1 MFAYSALMGMNFKRN
16 IIYSLLLLLTVW
28 VCLPLS
34 AGRTVSLRHTRN
46 LSILLSDTL
55 LLSQSDSLQTDS
67 IAKDTT
73 EKKKKDAINAPVRYV
88 ANDSMVWTRGGNA
101 YLYGAGQ
108 VNYERVELTADI
120 ISMNMDSSVVHA
132 LGRADSTGNMVGLPV
147 FKDGGT
153 PYETDRISYNFKSKR
168 GKINNVYTQQGDGY
182 MMGKDAKKDSA
193 NTFYVQ
199 NGKYTTCDAPHPHFY
214 VAMTRAKT
222 RPKKDI
228 VFGPAYLVVEDVPLP
243 LAIPFGFFPFTSSYS
258 SGFIM
263 PSYGDETERGF
274 YLKDGG
280 YYFAISDRMD
290 LRLTGEI
297 FTKGSWGVAAATTY
311 AQRYKYS
318 GNFSFNY
325 LVTKEGERNLPD
337 YSVGKNFRVQWSHRQ
352 DPKAVPNR
360 NFSASVNFATAS
372 YERSNLNSLYNPVL
386 NSQSVRTS
394 SVSYSRT
401 FPNIGLTIS
410 ATTNISQNVQDSI
423 VSLTL
428 PNLSVSLSK
437 KYPFRKKK
445 RAGDE
450 KWYEKISFSYSG
462 QMSNSITAKEDEL
475 FESNLMKDWRNGFSH
490 RIPISATFQLFD
502 YINITPS
509 LNYTERWYF
518 KKVNQSWDE
527 SANEVVRDTV
537 YGFNRVY
544 NYNFS
549 VSANTTLYGFYQP
562 AGFLKNS
569 RIQMVRHVFKPT
581 LSFSFAP
588 DFGSDSYGYY
598 DSYTYTDRNGEVRE
612 VEYSPYSGSLYGV
625 PGRGR
630 TGSISLDISNNVE
643 MKWRTKND
651 SLKKVSIIDELGAS
665 ISYNL
670 AAKEKPWSNLN
681 TRLRLKLAKNY
692 TFSLNATW
700 ATYAYEFNEQG
711 NVVVGNRTEWS
722 YGRFGRFQG
731 MSQNISY
738 TFNNNTL
745 QKIKSLFGL
754 SDEEDTEQKEDNSDR
769 NNSDELQSDEEQPR
783 KKESLRRGKEA
794 KSAEVDND
802 GYMPFKLPWNFTVSY
817 GIIMAENTAAQIN
830 VKTMRYPYKFTQNL
844 NFSGNI
850 GISDN
855 WKINFMSGYNFQFHK
870 LTTTTMNISRDL
882 HCFEMSC
889 GIVLAPYT
897 SFNFSFRATSQ
908 MLADALK
915 IDKRSSGS
923 SNVEWWE
930 DY

>member
-1 MFAYSALMGMNFKRN
+1 MIRAQRGIKEMRHNNR
-16 IIYSLLLLLTVW
+16 IYVF
-28 VCLPLS
+28 
-34 AGRTVSLRHTRN
+34 
-46 LSILLSDTL
+46 IFL
-55 LLSQSDSLQTDS
+55 LLSMIGASCLSEAVYARRTYVDYGLLLKDSTIIESSLTTPSDTISSDSVN
-67 IAKDTT
+67 
-73 EKKKKDAINAPVRYV
+73 KKKNKDALDAPVKYV
-88 ANDSMVWTRGGNA
+88 ANDSMVWSRGGNA
-101 YLYGAGQ
+101 FLYGSGK
-108 VNYERVELTADI
+108 VNYDKIELTADI

-132 LGRADSTGNMVGLPV
+132 SGRADSTGVVQGQPV
-147 FKDGGT
+147 FVDGGT
-153 PYETDRISYNFKSKR
+153 PYETNRISYNFKSKK
-168 GKINNVYTQQGDGY
+168 GKINNVYTQQGDGF
-182 MMGKDAKKDSA
+182 MTGRDAKKDS
-193 NTFYVQ
+193 NNVFYIQ
-199 NGKYTTCDAPHPHFY
+199 NGKYTTCDEAHPHFY
-214 VAMTRAKT
+214 VALTRAKT
-222 RPKKDI
+222 RPKKDV

-243 LAIPFGFFPFTSSYS
+243 LAIPFGFFPFTSDYS

-274 YLKDGG
+274 YLRDGG

-297 FTKGSWGVAAATTY
+297 FTKGSWGVAAASSY

-318 GNFSFNY
+318 GSISFNY
-325 LVTKEGERNLPD
+325 LVTKQGERNLPD
-337 YSVGKNFRVQWSHRQ
+337 YSVGKNFRIQWSHRQ

-410 ATTNISQNVQDSI
+410 ATTNISQNVQDST
-423 VSLTL
+423 VALTL
-428 PNLSVSLSK
+428 PNLTVSLSK
-437 KYPFRKKK
+437 KYPFKKKK
-445 RAGDE
+445 RAGE
-450 KWYEKISFSYSG
+450 ERWYEKISLSYNG
-462 QMSNSITAKEDEL
+462 QMSNSISTKEDKV
-475 FESNLMKDWRNGFSH
+475 FKSNLIKDWRNGFNH

-502 YINITPS
+502 YINITPNFS
-509 LNYTERWYF
+509 YNERWYF
-518 KKVNQSWDE
+518 KKVNQSYNQALQKVE
-527 SANEVVRDTV
+527 RDTV

-549 VSANTTLYGFYQP
+549 ISANTTLYGFYQP

-569 RIQMVRHVFKPT
+569 RVHTVRHVFKPSI
-581 LSFSFAP
+581 SFNYAP
-588 DFGSDSYGYY
+588 DFGAHRYGYY
-598 DSYTYTDRNGEVRE
+598 DTYVYTDDNGEVRQ
-612 VEYSPYSGSLYGV
+612 VEYSPYENSLYGI
-625 PGRGR
+625 PGKGK
-630 TGSISLDISNNVE
+630 TGSISFDMSNNIE

-651 SLKKVSIIDELGAS
+651 SLKKVSIIDEIGAS

-670 AAKEKPWSNLN
+670 AAKRQPWSNLN
-681 TRLRLKLAKNY
+681 TRLRLKLSKSY

-700 ATYAYEFNEQG
+700 ATYAYEFNDKGQ
-711 NVVVGNRTEWS
+711 VVVGDKTEWS

-731 MSQNISY
+731 MSQNLSY
-738 TFNNNTL
+738 TFNNETIK
-745 QKIKSLFGL
+745 KIKKLFNRD
-754 SDEEDTEQKEDNSDR
+754 SNNEENKEDEEENNENKPEEKKSLKGGRSGSKET
-769 NNSDELQSDEEQPR
+769 
-783 KKESLRRGKEA
+783 KKAS
-794 KSAEVDND
+794 VDND
-802 GYMPFKLPWNFTVSY
+802 GYMPFKLPWNLSVSY
-817 GIIMAENTAAQIN
+817 GIIMAEDRSAQIN
-830 VKTMRYPYKFTQNL
+830 IKSMRYPYKFTQNM
-844 NFSGNI
+844 NISGNI

-855 WKINFMSGYNFQFHK
+855 WKINFTSGYNFEFKK

-923 SNVEWWE
+923 SNVDWW
-930 DY
+930 Y